1 MTIREDISNAAK
13 SVLSVLAHRFEE
25 TWDPSPVLVA
35 TRSAQERASLQF
47 LCNLG
52 LTIDGC
58 LAFSKVDYV
67 FKQGVLSPVSQDLET
82 SLDLSTLVAVGL
94 APSVQARI
102 VQEGV
107 ERYLNGVYQLNVRYA
122 PEIQSPGPFNVTDV
136 VAPVSLDMIDEMLE
150 NAPSGEILLSNTLC
164 YADLRKFGRDKL
176 ELVSDTELLKRGI
189 QATYRNLIIKTSRS
203 CKPDEVLL
211 LDGRGTLVGSFRVTR
226 Y

>member
-25 TWDPSPVLVA
+25 TLDPSPVLVA

-58 LAFSKVDYV
+58 LAFSNIDYV
-67 FKQGVLSPVSQDLET
+67 FKQGVLSSVSPQDLEPP
-82 SLDLSTLVAVGL
+82 LDLSTLVAVGL

-107 ERYLNGVYQLNVRYA
+107 ERYLNGVYQLNV
-122 PEIQSPGPFNVTDV
+122 EIQSPGPFNVTDV